1 MLGDLLRLSTNQSRH
16 WKRSAAEIDLDE
28 LRPIALWRMRISPG
42 PGALTSTASAAST
55 SGARRQAVEMV
66 IHSGKTEAQVAAGTG
81 LQRIQPHS
89 LNICTSF

>member
-1 MLGDLLRLSTNQSRH
+1 
-16 WKRSAAEIDLDE
+16 
-28 LRPIALWRMRISPG
+28 MRISPG
-42 PGALTSTASAAST
+42 PGAVTSTASAAST

-89 LNICTSF
+89 LNICTSFNAQVTPLKMHRGFALDLRTR